1 MDNDNVF
8 DFELNETENYW
19 TVSQYNGGDE
29 EVTVPA
35 FHEGKPVKALG
46 THAFAFRKRLKHVII
61 PEGIISFGNMHFRDA
76 QNLRTSNSRKASLPS
91 ENMRFRAVQDLQ
103 LSNSRKILFS
113 LEIRCS

>member
-8 DFELNETENYW
+8 DFELNETENCW

-35 FHEGKPVKALG
+35 FHKGKPVKALE

-61 PEGIISFGNMHFRDA
+61 PEGIISFGEYAFQGCTKLTDI
-76 QNLRTSNSRKASLPS
+76 KIPESL
-91 ENMRFRAVQDLQ
+91 A
-103 LSNSRKILFS
+103 
-113 LEIRCS
+113 